1 MNARV
6 NESLKKCGA
15 LAYGDFVLSSG
26 KRSPYYI
33 DIKKASTD
41 PEVLAVIA
49 LEMSRTLSAEG
60 VKFDKIA
67 GVVLG
72 SIPLAVALSLET
84 KMPYVMVRKEK
95 KYHGTGKLVEGAL
108 GKGERVLVVEDVIT
122 SAASV
127 AEAITTL
134 RNEGAVVEAV
144 LAVVDRQEGGRERL
158 EGMNVR
164 LLSLLTARDL
174 LGA

>member
-6 NESLKKCGA
+6 KESLKKCGA
-15 LAYGDFVLSSG
+15 LTYGDFLLSSG
-26 KRSPYYI
+26 KRSSFYI

-41 PEVLAVIA
+41 PEVLATIA
-49 LEMSRTLSAEG
+49 QEMSSMLLAEG
-60 VKFDKIA
+60 VRFDKIA

-84 KMPYVMVRKEK
+84 KVPQVMVRKEK
-95 KYHGTGKLVEGAL
+95 KDHGTEKLVEGTL

-127 AEAITTL
+127 ADAITTL
-134 RNEGAVVEAV
+134 CKEGAVVEVV

-158 EGMNVR
+158 KDMNVR

-174 LGA
+174 LED